1 MTTEARVRES
11 ITSTCV
17 ALDHEDF
24 RGYLDICDIDFDYRI
39 TVWSPEIRREMLWLQ
54 KNKAGLTDLFA
65 VMPKQNRDR
74 APLTRHF
81 SIMSFDDTREEGI
94 ASVVSAVQVFR
105 TELDGGVTSIFAIG
119 KYLDRFRLSTSKP
132 LLLSREVR
140 LDTRMLGNG
149 YHVPI

>member
-1 MTTEARVRES
+1 MTSEARVRES
-11 ITSTCV
+11 ITSTCL
-17 ALDHEDF
+17 ALDKEDF
-24 RGYLDICDIDFDYRI
+24 GSYLEICDVNFDYRI

-54 KNKAGLTDLFA
+54 KSKPGMTDLFA

-81 SIMSFDDTREEGI
+81 SIMSFDDTREAGF

-105 TELDGGVTSIFAIG
+105 TELDGGVTSIFAVG
-119 KYLDRFRLSTSKP
+119 KYVDLFRLNASKP